1 MINRVSTASQYQNL
15 TSNLMRKQGE
25 LNQTN
30 GQLSSGKRVE
40 TAGDDPVSSVTIQ
53 NYRQQLTQ
61 IDQYNSAITLAN
73 NRLQTMETAI
83 AGVEDNLGAT
93 KQKVLGMINGAMASN
108 DRTAFKDELISLRDG
123 LLELANSRDEAG
135 NYVFAGNQSDTKPF
149 MEATGGMGYH
159 GDSQSR
165 YAQIDKS
172 VNVKTSLPGDQLFT
186 DVPNS
191 YGDYRPVF
199 SDKSGEGAVP
209 QVEGLT
215 SGSKLHLLSATTS
228 DFTTAETIQVSF
240 NEVDV
245 VADGKT
251 TKEMQYSLKIGEN
264 VVAENQLYNEQTGIV
279 YPSRSKPLEPADPA
293 TAVADKGAEIRLK
306 FDGISSGD
314 SITLKPAQTI
324 NIFDSIQSAID
335 NAERPTSSPAA
346 EANLQRVIDD
356 LDSGFVHMNQQR
368 SEVGTIMQQVD
379 RQLEQHLDFEL
390 TLNQAQSGLEDLDYS
405 KAIMDMNQQMMA
417 LQASQ
422 QAFGQTKQLSLFN
435 YI

>member
-149 MEATGGMGYH
+149 MEATDGSMGYH

-199 SDKSGEGAVP
+199 SDGAG
-209 QVEGLT
+209 GLT
-215 SGSKLHLLSATTS
+215 DGSKLHLLSATTT
-228 DFTTAETIQVSF
+228 DFSTAEDIQVSF
-240 NEVDV
+240 KESDKVDK
-245 VADGKT
+245 DGNKV
-251 TKEMQYSLKIGEN
+251 MQYSLKIGEN
-264 VVAENQLYNEQTGIV
+264 VVAENQPYNEQTGII
-279 YPSRSKPLEPADPA
+279 YPPRSKPLEPVDP
-293 TAVADKGAEIRLK
+293 TTPVADKEAEIRLK

-314 SITLKPAQTI
+314 SITLEAAQTI

>member
-149 MEATGGMGYH
+149 MEATDGSMNYH

-186 DVPNS
+186 DIPNS
-191 YGDYRPVF
+191 YGDFRPVF
-199 SDKSGEGAVP
+199 SDKTATTD
-209 QVEGLT
+209 GLT
-215 SGSKLHLLSATTS
+215 DGSKLHLLSATTS
-228 DFTTAETIQVSF
+228 DFASAETIEVSF

-245 VADGKT
+245 VDSDGNT
-251 TKEMQYSLKIGEN
+251 TKEMQYSLNIGGKA
-264 VVAENQLYNEQTGIV
+264 VVTDASYDPQQGIS
-279 YPSRSKPLEPADPA
+279 YKDP
-293 TAVADKGAEIRLK
+293 AVADSATLNLQ

-314 SITLKPAQTI
+314 SITLEPAQTI

>member
-149 MEATGGMGYH
+149 MEATDGSMGYH

-199 SDKSGEGAVP
+199 KDKSGEDVVP

-228 DFTTAETIQVSF
+228 NFTTAETIQVSF
-240 NEVDV
+240 KESDEVDK
-245 VADGKT
+245 DGNKV
-251 TKEMQYSLKIGEN
+251 MQYSLNIGGKD
-264 VVAENQLYNEQTGIV
+264 VVTGETYDPKQGIV
-279 YPSRSKPLEPADPA
+279 YKDP
-293 TAVADKGAEIRLK
+293 AVADSATLNLK

-314 SITLKPAQTI
+314 SITLKPAKTI
-324 NIFDSIQSAID
+324 NIFDSIQDAID

-379 RQLEQHLDFEL
+379 RQQEQHLDFEL

>member
-149 MEATGGMGYH
+149 MEATDGSMGYH

-191 YGDYRPVF
+191 YGDFRPVF
-199 SDKSGEGAVP
+199 NDKSGEAVVP

-251 TKEMQYSLKIGEN
+251 TKEMQYSLNIGGKD
-264 VVAENQLYNEQTGIV
+264 VVTGERYDPKQGIV
-279 YPSRSKPLEPADPA
+279 YKDP
-293 TAVADKGAEIRLK
+293 AVADSATLNLK

-379 RQLEQHLDFEL
+379 RQQEQHLDFEL

>member
-135 NYVFAGNQSDTKPF
+135 NYVFSGNQSDTKPF
-149 MEATGGMGYH
+149 MEATDGSMGYH

-165 YAQIDKS
+165 YSQIDKS

-199 SDKSGEGAVP
+199 SDGAG
-209 QVEGLT
+209 GLT
-215 SGSKLHLLSATTS
+215 DGSKLHLLSATTS
-228 DFTTAETIQVSF
+228 DFSSAEAIEVSF

-245 VADGKT
+245 AAADGKT
-251 TKEMQYSLKIGEN
+251 IKEMQYNLTVGGK
-264 VVAENQLYNEQTGIV
+264 VVAANQTYDSEQGIV
-279 YPSRSKPLEPADPA
+279 YKDP
-293 TAVADKGAEIRLK
+293 AVADSATLNLK

>member
-149 MEATGGMGYH
+149 MEATDGSMDYH

-199 SDKSGEGAVP
+199 SDGAG
-209 QVEGLT
+209 GLT
-215 SGSKLHLLSATTS
+215 DGSKLHLLSATTT
-228 DFTTAETIQVSF
+228 DFSTAEDIQVSF
-240 NEVDV
+240 KESDKVDK
-245 VADGKT
+245 DGNKV
-251 TKEMQYSLKIGEN
+251 MQYSLNIGGKD
-264 VVAENQLYNEQTGIV
+264 VVTGERYDPKQGIV
-279 YPSRSKPLEPADPA
+279 YKDP
-293 TAVADKGAEIRLK
+293 AVADSATLNLK
-306 FDGISSGD
+306 FGDISSGD
-314 SITLKPAQTI
+314 NISLKPAQTI

>member
-15 TSNLMRKQGE
+15 TFNLMRKQGE

-83 AGVEDNLGAT
+83 EGVEDNLGAT

-149 MEATGGMGYH
+149 MEATDGSMDYH

-199 SDKSGEGAVP
+199 SDGAG
-209 QVEGLT
+209 GLT
-215 SGSKLHLLSATTS
+215 DGSKLHLLSATTT
-228 DFTTAETIQVSF
+228 DFSTSEDIQVSF
-240 NEVDV
+240 KESGKVDK
-245 VADGKT
+245 DGNKV
-251 TKEMQYSLKIGEN
+251 MQYSLKIGGKD
-264 VVAENQLYNEQTGIV
+264 VVPGATYDPKLGIV
-279 YPSRSKPLEPADPA
+279 YKDP
-293 TAVADKGAEIRLK
+293 AVADSAILNLK

>member
-149 MEATGGMGYH
+149 MEATDGSMDYY

-186 DVPNS
+186 DVPNR
-191 YGDYRPVF
+191 YGDFRPVF
-199 SDKSGEGAVP
+199 SDGAG
-209 QVEGLT
+209 GLT
-215 SGSKLHLLSATTS
+215 DGSKLHLLSATTT
-228 DFTTAETIQVSF
+228 DFSTAEDIQVSF
-240 NEVDV
+240 KESDKVDK
-245 VADGKT
+245 DGNKV
-251 TKEMQYSLKIGEN
+251 MQYSLNIGGKD
-264 VVAENQLYNEQTGIV
+264 VVTGERYDPKQGIV
-279 YPSRSKPLEPADPA
+279 YKDP
-293 TAVADKGAEIRLK
+293 AVADSATLNLK
-306 FDGISSGD
+306 FGDISSGD
-314 SITLKPAQTI
+314 NISLKPAQTI

-379 RQLEQHLDFEL
+379 RQQEQHLDFEL

>member
-123 LLELANSRDEAG
+123 LLELANSRNEAG

-149 MEATGGMGYH
+149 MEATDGSMNYH

-199 SDKSGEGAVP
+199 SDGAG
-209 QVEGLT
+209 GLT
-215 SGSKLHLLSATTS
+215 DGSKLHLLSATTT
-228 DFTTAETIQVSF
+228 DFSTAEDIQVSF
-240 NEVDV
+240 KEVDV
-245 VADGKT
+245 IADGKT
-251 TKEMQYSLKIGEN
+251 TKEMQYSLKIGGKD
-264 VVAENQLYNEQTGIV
+264 VVPGATYDPKQGIV
-279 YPSRSKPLEPADPA
+279 YKDP
-293 TAVADKGAEIRLK
+293 AVADSATLNLK

-324 NIFDSIQSAID
+324 NIFDSIQDAID

>member
-83 AGVEDNLGAT
+83 AGIEDNLGAT

-149 MEATGGMGYH
+149 MEATNGSMNYH

-199 SDKSGEGAVP
+199 KDKSGEDVVP

-228 DFTTAETIQVSF
+228 NFTTAETIQVSF
-240 NEVDV
+240 KESDEVDK
-245 VADGKT
+245 DGNKV
-251 TKEMQYSLKIGEN
+251 MQYSLKIGKN
-264 VVAENQLYNEQTGIV
+264 VVAENEPYNEQTGIV
-279 YPSRSKPLEPADPA
+279 YPSRSKPLEPVDP
-293 TAVADKGAEIRLK
+293 TAPVAEKEAEIRLK

-314 SITLKPAQTI
+314 SITLEPAQTI

>member
-149 MEATGGMGYH
+149 MEATDGSMDYH

-199 SDKSGEGAVP
+199 SDGAG
-209 QVEGLT
+209 GLT
-215 SGSKLHLLSATTS
+215 DGSKLHLLSAITS
-228 DFTTAETIQVSF
+228 DFSSAEAIEVSF
-240 NEVDV
+240 KESDKVDK
-245 VADGKT
+245 DGNKV
-251 TKEMQYSLKIGEN
+251 MQYSLNIGGKD
-264 VVAENQLYNEQTGIV
+264 VVTGEIYDPKQGIV
-279 YPSRSKPLEPADPA
+279 YKDP
-293 TAVADKGAEIRLK
+293 AVADSATLNLK
-306 FDGISSGD
+306 FGDISSGD
-314 SITLKPAQTI
+314 NISLKPAQTI

-379 RQLEQHLDFEL
+379 RQQEQHLDFEL

>member
-149 MEATGGMGYH
+149 MEATNGSMNYH

-199 SDKSGEGAVP
+199 SDKTATAG
-209 QVEGLT
+209 GLT
-215 SGSKLHLLSATTS
+215 DGSKLHLLSATTS

-245 VADGKT
+245 IADGKT
-251 TKEMQYSLKIGEN
+251 TKEMQYSLNIGGKE
-264 VVAENQLYNEQTGIV
+264 VVTGETYDPKQGIV
-279 YPSRSKPLEPADPA
+279 YKDP
-293 TAVADKGAEIRLK
+293 AVADSATLNLK

>member
-93 KQKVLGMINGAMASN
+93 KQKVLGMINGAMASD

-135 NYVFAGNQSDTKPF
+135 NYVFAGYQSDTKPF
-149 MEATGGMGYH
+149 MEATDGSMDYH

-191 YGDYRPVF
+191 YGDFRPVF
-199 SDKSGEGAVP
+199 SDKSSDGAG
-209 QVEGLT
+209 GLT
-215 SGSKLHLLSATTS
+215 DGSKLHLLSATTS
-228 DFTTAETIQVSF
+228 DFRSAEAIEVSF

-245 VADGKT
+245 SAADGTT
-251 TKEMQYSLKIGEN
+251 TKEMQYNLTVGGK
-264 VVAENQLYNEQTGIV
+264 VVAENQAYDSEQGIV
-279 YPSRSKPLEPADPA
+279 YKDPA
-293 TAVADKGAEIRLK
+293 AADSATLNLK
-306 FDGISSGD
+306 FGDINSGD
-314 SITLKPAQTI
+314 NISLKPAQTI

>member
-61 IDQYNSAITLAN
+61 LDQYNSAITLAN
-73 NRLQTMETAI
+73 NRLQTMETAV
-83 AGVEDNLGAT
+83 AGVEDNLSAT

-135 NYVFAGNQSDTKPF
+135 NYVFAGNQVDTKPF
-149 MEATGGMGYH
+149 MQARDGSMDYH

-165 YAQIDKS
+165 YSQIDKS

-186 DVPNS
+186 DIPNS
-191 YGDYRPVF
+191 YGDFRPVF
-199 SDKSGEGAVP
+199 SDGAN
-209 QVEGLT
+209 GLT
-215 SGSKLHLLSATTS
+215 DDSKLHLLSATTT
-228 DFTTAETIQVSF
+228 DFASAEEIGVSF
-240 NEVDV
+240 ENIE
-245 VADGKT
+245 T
-251 TKEMQYSLKIGEN
+251 TDAAGNTTTTMHYSLTIGGN
-264 VVAENQLYNEQTGIV
+264 L
-279 YPSRSKPLEPADPA
+279 
-293 TAVADKGAEIRLK
+293 VADKQPYDPEQGINYQDSAVAGSSSLEFKFGAV
-306 FDGISSGD
+306 SSGD
-314 SITLKPAQTI
+314 SITLQPAQTI
-324 NIFDSIQSAID
+324 NIFDSIQDAID

>member
-93 KQKVLGMINGAMASN
+93 KQKVLGMINGAMASD

-149 MEATGGMGYH
+149 MEAIDGSMDYH

-191 YGDYRPVF
+191 YGDFRPVF
-199 SDKSGEGAVP
+199 SDGAD
-209 QVEGLT
+209 GLID
-215 SGSKLHLLSATTS
+215 GSKLHLLAATTS
-228 DFTTAETIQVSF
+228 DFSSAEAIEVSF
-240 NEVDV
+240 NEVDIAA
-245 VADGKT
+245 ADGTT
-251 TKEMQYSLKIGEN
+251 TKEMQYNLTVGGK
-264 VVAENQLYNEQTGIV
+264 VVAANQAYDSEQGIV
-279 YPSRSKPLEPADPA
+279 YKDPVAADSA
-293 TAVADKGAEIRLK
+293 TLNLK
-306 FDGISSGD
+306 FGDISSGD
-314 SITLKPAQTI
+314 NISLKPAQTI

-356 LDSGFVHMNQQR
+356 LDSGFVHINQQR

>member
-149 MEATGGMGYH
+149 MEATDGSMNYH
-159 GDSQSR
+159 GDNQSR

-186 DVPNS
+186 DIPNS
-191 YGDYRPVF
+191 YGDFRPVF
-199 SDKSGEGAVP
+199 SDKTATAG
-209 QVEGLT
+209 GLT
-215 SGSKLHLLSATTS
+215 DGSKLHLLSATTT
-228 DFTTAETIQVSF
+228 DFSKAEDIEVSF
-240 NEVDV
+240 IEVDV

-251 TKEMQYSLKIGEN
+251 TKEMQYNLTVGGK
-264 VVAENQLYNEQTGIV
+264 VVAENQAYDSEQGIV
-279 YPSRSKPLEPADPA
+279 YKDP
-293 TAVADKGAEIRLK
+293 AVADSATLNLQ

-314 SITLKPAQTI
+314 SITLEPAQTI

>member
-83 AGVEDNLGAT
+83 SGVEDNLGAT
-93 KQKVLGMINGAMASN
+93 KQKVLGMINGAMASD

-149 MEATGGMGYH
+149 MEATDGSMDYH

-191 YGDYRPVF
+191 YGDFRPVF
-199 SDKSGEGAVP
+199 SDGAD
-209 QVEGLT
+209 GLT
-215 SGSKLHLLSATTS
+215 DGSKLHLLAATTS
-228 DFTTAETIQVSF
+228 DFSSAEAIEVSF
-240 NEVDV
+240 NEVDIAA
-245 VADGKT
+245 ADGTT
-251 TKEMQYSLKIGEN
+251 TKEMQYNLTVGGK
-264 VVAENQLYNEQTGIV
+264 VVAENQAYDSEQGIV
-279 YPSRSKPLEPADPA
+279 YKDPA
-293 TAVADKGAEIRLK
+293 AADSATLNLK
-306 FDGISSGD
+306 FGDISSGD
-314 SITLKPAQTI
+314 NISLEPAQTI

-335 NAERPTSSPAA
+335 NAERSTSSPAA

>member
-61 IDQYNSAITLAN
+61 IDQYNGAITLAN

-93 KQKVLGMINGAMASN
+93 KQKVLGMINGAMASS

-149 MEATGGMGYH
+149 MESTDGSMDYH

-191 YGDYRPVF
+191 YGDFRPVF
-199 SDKSGEGAVP
+199 SDKTATAG
-209 QVEGLT
+209 GLT
-215 SGSKLHLLSATTS
+215 DGSKLHLLSATTS
-228 DFTTAETIQVSF
+228 DFSSAEAIEVSF

-245 VADGKT
+245 AAADGTT
-251 TKEMQYSLKIGEN
+251 TKEMKYNLTVGGK
-264 VVAENQLYNEQTGIV
+264 VVAENQAYDSEQGIV
-279 YPSRSKPLEPADPA
+279 YKDP
-293 TAVADKGAEIRLK
+293 AVADSATFNLK
-306 FDGISSGD
+306 FGDISSGD
-314 SITLKPAQTI
+314 NISLKPAQTI

-379 RQLEQHLDFEL
+379 RQQEQHLDFEL
-390 TLNQAQSGLEDLDYS
+390 TLKQAQSGLEDLDYS

>member
-149 MEATGGMGYH
+149 MEATDGSMNYH
-159 GDSQSR
+159 GDNQSR

-186 DVPNS
+186 DIPNS
-191 YGDYRPVF
+191 YGDFRPVF
-199 SDKSGEGAVP
+199 SDKTATTD
-209 QVEGLT
+209 GLT
-215 SGSKLHLLSATTS
+215 DGSKLHLLSATTS
-228 DFTTAETIQVSF
+228 DFASAETIEVSF

-245 VADGKT
+245 VDNDGNT
-251 TKEMQYSLKIGEN
+251 TKEMQYSLNIGGKA
-264 VVAENQLYNEQTGIV
+264 VVTDASYDPQQGIS
-279 YPSRSKPLEPADPA
+279 YKDP
-293 TAVADKGAEIRLK
+293 AVADSATLNLQ

>member
-61 IDQYNSAITLAN
+61 IDQYNGAITLAN

-93 KQKVLGMINGAMASN
+93 KQKVLGMINGAMASS

-123 LLELANSRDEAG
+123 FLELANSRDEAG

-149 MEATGGMGYH
+149 MESTDSSMDYH

-199 SDKSGEGAVP
+199 SDKTATAG
-209 QVEGLT
+209 GLT
-215 SGSKLHLLSATTS
+215 DGSKLHLLSATTS
-228 DFTTAETIQVSF
+228 DFSSAKAIEVSF
-240 NEVDV
+240 NEVDAAA
-245 VADGKT
+245 ADGTT
-251 TKEMQYSLKIGEN
+251 TKEMKYNLTVGGK
-264 VVAENQLYNEQTGIV
+264 VVAENQVYDSEQGIV
-279 YPSRSKPLEPADPA
+279 YKDPVAADSA
-293 TAVADKGAEIRLK
+293 TLNLK
-306 FDGISSGD
+306 FGDISSGD
-314 SITLKPAQTI
+314 NISLKPAQTI

-379 RQLEQHLDFEL
+379 RQQEQHLDFEL
-390 TLNQAQSGLEDLDYS
+390 TLKQAQSGLEDLDYS

-422 QAFGQTKQLSLFN
+422 QAFGKTKQLSLFN

>member
-149 MEATGGMGYH
+149 MEATNGSMNYH

-172 VNVKTSLPGDQLFT
+172 VNVKTSLPGDQLFI

-191 YGDYRPVF
+191 YGDFRPVF
-199 SDKSGEGAVP
+199 SDKSGEAVVP

-228 DFTTAETIQVSF
+228 DFSTAEDIQVSF
-240 NEVDV
+240 KESDEVDK
-245 VADGKT
+245 DGNKV
-251 TKEMQYSLKIGEN
+251 MQYSLNIGGKD
-264 VVAENQLYNEQTGIV
+264 VVPGATYDPKQGIV
-279 YPSRSKPLEPADPA
+279 YKDP
-293 TAVADKGAEIRLK
+293 AVADSATLNLK

-324 NIFDSIQSAID
+324 NIFDSIQDAID

>member
-93 KQKVLGMINGAMASN
+93 KQKVLGMINGAMASD
-108 DRTAFKDELISLRDG
+108 DRTAFKDELISLREG

-149 MEATGGMGYH
+149 MEATDGSMNYH

-191 YGDYRPVF
+191 YGDFRPVF
-199 SDKSGEGAVP
+199 SDGAG
-209 QVEGLT
+209 GLT
-215 SGSKLHLLSATTS
+215 DGSKLHLLSATTT
-228 DFTTAETIQVSF
+228 DFSKAEAIEVSF

-264 VVAENQLYNEQTGIV
+264 VVAENQPYNEQAGIV
-279 YPSRSKPLEPADPA
+279 YPPRSKPLEPVDP
-293 TAVADKGAEIRLK
+293 TAPVAEKEAEIRLK

-314 SITLKPAQTI
+314 SITLEPAQTI

-335 NAERPTSSPAA
+335 NAERSTSSPAA

-379 RQLEQHLDFEL
+379 RQQEQHLDFEL
-390 TLNQAQSGLEDLDYS
+390 TLKQAQSGLEDLDYS

>member
-40 TAGDDPVSSVTIQ
+40 TAGDVPVSSVTIQ

-149 MEATGGMGYH
+149 MEATDGSMDYY

-186 DVPNS
+186 DVPNR
-191 YGDYRPVF
+191 YGDFRPVF
-199 SDKSGEGAVP
+199 SDGAG
-209 QVEGLT
+209 GLT
-215 SGSKLHLLSATTS
+215 DGSKLHLLSVTTS
-228 DFTTAETIQVSF
+228 DFSSAEL
-240 NEVDV
+240 
-245 VADGKT
+245 
-251 TKEMQYSLKIGEN
+251 LK
-264 VVAENQLYNEQTGIV
+264 
-279 YPSRSKPLEPADPA
+279 
-293 TAVADKGAEIRLK
+293 
-306 FDGISSGD
+306 
-314 SITLKPAQTI
+314 
-324 NIFDSIQSAID
+324 
-335 NAERPTSSPAA
+335 
-346 EANLQRVIDD
+346 
-356 LDSGFVHMNQQR
+356 
-368 SEVGTIMQQVD
+368 
-379 RQLEQHLDFEL
+379 
-390 TLNQAQSGLEDLDYS
+390 
-405 KAIMDMNQQMMA
+405 
-417 LQASQ
+417 
-422 QAFGQTKQLSLFN
+422 
-435 YI
+435 

>member
-61 IDQYNSAITLAN
+61 IDQYNGAITLAN

-93 KQKVLGMINGAMASN
+93 KQKVLGMINGAMASS

-123 LLELANSRDEAG
+123 LLKLANSRDEAG

-149 MEATGGMGYH
+149 MESTDGSMDYH

-191 YGDYRPVF
+191 YGDFRPVF
-199 SDKSGEGAVP
+199 SDKTATAG
-209 QVEGLT
+209 GLT
-215 SGSKLHLLSATTS
+215 DGSKLHLLSATTS
-228 DFTTAETIQVSF
+228 DFSSAEDIQVSF
-240 NEVDV
+240 KEEDV
-245 VADGKT
+245 IADGKT
-251 TKEMQYSLKIGEN
+251 TKEMQYSLNIGGKD
-264 VVAENQLYNEQTGIV
+264 VVTGERYDPKQGIV
-279 YPSRSKPLEPADPA
+279 YKDP
-293 TAVADKGAEIRLK
+293 AVADSATFNLK
-306 FDGISSGD
+306 FGDISSGD
-314 SITLKPAQTI
+314 NISLKPAQTI

-379 RQLEQHLDFEL
+379 RQQEQHLDFEL
-390 TLNQAQSGLEDLDYS
+390 TLKQAQSGLEDLDYS

>member
-149 MEATGGMGYH
+149 MEATDGSMGYH

-199 SDKSGEGAVP
+199 KDKSGEDVVP

-228 DFTTAETIQVSF
+228 NFTTAETIQVSF
-240 NEVDV
+240 KESDEVDK
-245 VADGKT
+245 DGNKV
-251 TKEMQYSLKIGEN
+251 MQYSLNIGGKD
-264 VVAENQLYNEQTGIV
+264 VVTGETYDPKQGIV
-279 YPSRSKPLEPADPA
+279 YKDP
-293 TAVADKGAEIRLK
+293 AVADSATLNLK

-324 NIFDSIQSAID
+324 NIFDSIQDAID

>member
-61 IDQYNSAITLAN
+61 IDQYNGAITLAN

-93 KQKVLGMINGAMASN
+93 KQKVLGMINGAMASS

-149 MEATGGMGYH
+149 MEATDGSMDYH

-191 YGDYRPVF
+191 YGDFRPVF
-199 SDKSGEGAVP
+199 SDKTTTAG
-209 QVEGLT
+209 GLT
-215 SGSKLHLLSATTS
+215 DGSKLHLLSATTS
-228 DFTTAETIQVSF
+228 DFSSAEAIEVSF

-245 VADGKT
+245 AAADGTT
-251 TKEMQYSLKIGEN
+251 TKEMQYNLTVGGK
-264 VVAENQLYNEQTGIV
+264 VVAENQAYDSEQGIV
-279 YPSRSKPLEPADPA
+279 YKDP
-293 TAVADKGAEIRLK
+293 AVADSATFNLK
-306 FDGISSGD
+306 FGDISSGD
-314 SITLKPAQTI
+314 NISLKPAQTI

-335 NAERPTSSPAA
+335 NADRPTSSPAA

-379 RQLEQHLDFEL
+379 RQQEQHLDFEL
-390 TLNQAQSGLEDLDYS
+390 TLKQAQSGLEDLDYS

>member
-61 IDQYNSAITLAN
+61 IDQYNNAITLAN

-149 MEATGGMGYH
+149 MEATGGSMNYH

-228 DFTTAETIQVSF
+228 DFTTAKTIQVSF

-251 TKEMQYSLKIGEN
+251 TKEMQYSLNIGGKD
-264 VVAENQLYNEQTGIV
+264 VVTGERYDPKQGIV
-279 YPSRSKPLEPADPA
+279 YKDP
-293 TAVADKGAEIRLK
+293 AVADSATLNLK
-306 FDGISSGD
+306 FDSISSGD
-314 SITLKPAQTI
+314 SITLEAAQTI

-368 SEVGTIMQQVD
+368 SEVGTIRQQVD
-379 RQLEQHLDFEL
+379 RQQEQHLDFEL

>member
-149 MEATGGMGYH
+149 MEAIDGSMNYH
-159 GDSQSR
+159 GDNQSR

-191 YGDYRPVF
+191 YGDFRPVF
-199 SDKSGEGAVP
+199 SDKTATAD
-209 QVEGLT
+209 GLT
-215 SGSKLHLLSATTS
+215 DGSKLHLLSATTS
-228 DFTTAETIQVSF
+228 DFSTAETIEVSF

-245 VADGKT
+245 VDGDGNT
-251 TKEMQYSLKIGEN
+251 TKEMQYSLNIGGKE
-264 VVAENQLYNEQTGIV
+264 VVTDASYDPQQGIS
-279 YPSRSKPLEPADPA
+279 YKDP
-293 TAVADKGAEIRLK
+293 AVADSATLNLQ

>member
-149 MEATGGMGYH
+149 MEATDGSMNYH

-199 SDKSGEGAVP
+199 SDGAG
-209 QVEGLT
+209 GLT
-215 SGSKLHLLSATTS
+215 DGSKLHLLSAITS
-228 DFTTAETIQVSF
+228 DFSSAEAIEVSF
-240 NEVDV
+240 KESDKVDK
-245 VADGKT
+245 DGNKV
-251 TKEMQYSLKIGEN
+251 MQYSLNIGGKD
-264 VVAENQLYNEQTGIV
+264 VVTGEIYDPKQGIV
-279 YPSRSKPLEPADPA
+279 YKDP
-293 TAVADKGAEIRLK
+293 AVADSATLNLK
-306 FDGISSGD
+306 FGDISSGD
-314 SITLKPAQTI
+314 NISLKPAQTI

-379 RQLEQHLDFEL
+379 RQQEQHLDFEL

>member
-1 MINRVSTASQYQNL
+1 
-15 TSNLMRKQGE
+15 
-25 LNQTN
+25 
-30 GQLSSGKRVE
+30 
-40 TAGDDPVSSVTIQ
+40 
-53 NYRQQLTQ
+53 
-61 IDQYNSAITLAN
+61 
-73 NRLQTMETAI
+73 METAI

-149 MEATGGMGYH
+149 MEATDGSMDYY

-191 YGDYRPVF
+191 YGDFRPVF
-199 SDKSGEGAVP
+199 SDGAG
-209 QVEGLT
+209 GLT
-215 SGSKLHLLSATTS
+215 DGSKLHLLSATTT
-228 DFTTAETIQVSF
+228 DFSTAEDIQVSF
-240 NEVDV
+240 KESDKVDK
-245 VADGKT
+245 DGNKV
-251 TKEMQYSLKIGEN
+251 MQYSLNIGGKD
-264 VVAENQLYNEQTGIV
+264 VVTGERYDPKQGIV
-279 YPSRSKPLEPADPA
+279 YKDP
-293 TAVADKGAEIRLK
+293 AVADSATLNLK
-306 FDGISSGD
+306 FGDISSGD
-314 SITLKPAQTI
+314 NISLKPAQTI

-368 SEVGTIMQQVD
+368 SDVGTIMQQVD

>member
-149 MEATGGMGYH
+149 MEATDGSMDYH

-199 SDKSGEGAVP
+199 KDKSGEDVVP

-228 DFTTAETIQVSF
+228 DFSTAEDIQVSF
-240 NEVDV
+240 NESDEVDK
-245 VADGKT
+245 DGNKV
-251 TKEMQYSLKIGEN
+251 MQYSLNIDGKN
-264 VVAENQLYNEQTGIV
+264 VVTDETYDPKQGIS
-279 YPSRSKPLEPADPA
+279 YKDP
-293 TAVADKGAEIRLK
+293 AVADSATLNLK
-306 FDGISSGD
+306 FDDISSGD
-314 SITLKPAQTI
+314 SITLEAAQTI

>member
-149 MEATGGMGYH
+149 MEATGGSMNYH
-159 GDSQSR
+159 GDNQSR

-191 YGDYRPVF
+191 YGDFRPVF

-215 SGSKLHLLSATTS
+215 SGSKLHLLSATTT
-228 DFTTAETIQVSF
+228 DFTTAEDIQVSF

-251 TKEMQYSLKIGEN
+251 TKEMQYSLNIGGK
-264 VVAENQLYNEQTGIV
+264 VVVTDASYDPQQGIS
-279 YPSRSKPLEPADPA
+279 YKDP
-293 TAVADKGAEIRLK
+293 AVADSATLNLQ

-314 SITLKPAQTI
+314 SITLEPAQTI

-335 NAERPTSSPAA
+335 NAEHPTSSPAA

>member
-83 AGVEDNLGAT
+83 EGVEDNLGVT

-149 MEATGGMGYH
+149 MEATDGSMDYH

-199 SDKSGEGAVP
+199 SDGAG
-209 QVEGLT
+209 GLT
-215 SGSKLHLLSATTS
+215 DGSKLHLLSATTT
-228 DFTTAETIQVSF
+228 DFSTAEDIQVSF
-240 NEVDV
+240 KEVDV
-245 VADGKT
+245 IADGET
-251 TKEMQYSLKIGEN
+251 TKVMQYSLNIGGKN
-264 VVAENQLYNEQTGIV
+264 VVTDETYDPKLGIS
-279 YPSRSKPLEPADPA
+279 YKDPV
-293 TAVADKGAEIRLK
+293 VADSATLNLK

-324 NIFDSIQSAID
+324 NIFDSIQDAID

>member
-149 MEATGGMGYH
+149 MAAIDGSMDYH

-191 YGDYRPVF
+191 YGDFRPVF
-199 SDKSGEGAVP
+199 SDKSSDGAG
-209 QVEGLT
+209 GLT
-215 SGSKLHLLSATTS
+215 DGSKLHLLSATTS
-228 DFTTAETIQVSF
+228 DFSSAEAIEVSF

-245 VADGKT
+245 AAADGTT

-264 VVAENQLYNEQTGIV
+264 VVAENQPYNEQTGIV
-279 YPSRSKPLEPADPA
+279 YPPRSKPLEPVDP
-293 TAVADKGAEIRLK
+293 TAPVAEKEAEIRLK

-314 SITLKPAQTI
+314 SIALKPAQTI

-368 SEVGTIMQQVD
+368 SEVGTIMQRVD

>member
-149 MEATGGMGYH
+149 MEAIDGSMNYH
-159 GDSQSR
+159 GDNQSR

-191 YGDYRPVF
+191 YGDFRPVF
-199 SDKSGEGAVP
+199 SDKTATAD
-209 QVEGLT
+209 GLT
-215 SGSKLHLLSATTS
+215 DGSKLHLLSATTS
-228 DFTTAETIQVSF
+228 DFSTAETIEVSF

-245 VADGKT
+245 VDSDGNT
-251 TKEMQYSLKIGEN
+251 TKEMQYSLNIGGKE
-264 VVAENQLYNEQTGIV
+264 VVTDASYDPQQGIS
-279 YPSRSKPLEPADPA
+279 YKDP
-293 TAVADKGAEIRLK
+293 AVADSATLNLQ

>member
-61 IDQYNSAITLAN
+61 LDQYNSAITLAN
-73 NRLQTMETAI
+73 NRLQTMETAVT
-83 AGVEDNLGAT
+83 GVEDNLSAT

-135 NYVFAGNQSDTKPF
+135 NYVFAGNQVDTKPF
-149 MEATGGMGYH
+149 MQARDGSMDYH

-186 DVPNS
+186 DIPNS
-191 YGDYRPVF
+191 YGDFRPVF
-199 SDKSGEGAVP
+199 SDGAN
-209 QVEGLT
+209 GLT
-215 SGSKLHLLSATTS
+215 DDSKLHLLSATTT
-228 DFTTAETIQVSF
+228 DFASAEEIGVSF
-240 NEVDV
+240 ENIE
-245 VADGKT
+245 T
-251 TKEMQYSLKIGEN
+251 TDAAGNTTTIMHYSLTVGGN
-264 VVAENQLYNEQTGIV
+264 L
-279 YPSRSKPLEPADPA
+279 
-293 TAVADKGAEIRLK
+293 VADKQPYDPEQGINYQDPAVAGSPSLEFKFGAV
-306 FDGISSGD
+306 SSGD
-314 SITLKPAQTI
+314 SITLQPAQTI
-324 NIFDSIQSAID
+324 NIFDSIQDAID

>member
-149 MEATGGMGYH
+149 MEATDGSMNYH

-186 DVPNS
+186 DIPNS
-191 YGDYRPVF
+191 YGDFRPVF
-199 SDKSGEGAVP
+199 SDKTATTD
-209 QVEGLT
+209 GLT
-215 SGSKLHLLSATTS
+215 DGSKLHLLSATTS
-228 DFTTAETIQVSF
+228 DFASAETIEVSF

-245 VADGKT
+245 VDSDGNT
-251 TKEMQYSLKIGEN
+251 TKEMQYSLNIGGKA
-264 VVAENQLYNEQTGIV
+264 VVTDASYDPQQGIS
-279 YPSRSKPLEPADPA
+279 YKDP
-293 TAVADKGAEIRLK
+293 AVADSATLNLQ